1 MEQIVNQINILYVK
15 NAINIFNLF
24 LFLYNNII
32 LFNFLLTKKILFQ
45 YINSLMFIKIYS
57 FYINVK
63 KTF

>member
-45 YINSLMFIKIYS
+45 YINSLMFIEIYS

>member
-45 YINSLMFIKIYS
+45 YINSLMFIEIYS

-63 KTF
+63 KIF